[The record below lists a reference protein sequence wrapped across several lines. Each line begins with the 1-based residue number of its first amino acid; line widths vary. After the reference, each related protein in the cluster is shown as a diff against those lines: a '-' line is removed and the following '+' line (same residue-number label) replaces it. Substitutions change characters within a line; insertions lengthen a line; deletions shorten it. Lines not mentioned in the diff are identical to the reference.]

1 MAVWSATAVASYSLK
16 IGFTETGNSSL
27 TYGRLNLRTARIPI
41 FSTTDLRTLCS
52 GLENF
57 NLPAA
62 LGALTEDTL
71 VVANGPFRNRLGLTD
86 EELSG
91 VRLSYLLRLDESYS
105 GILMAGDDAQHLVRF
120 VPCALKSLAGDE
132 VMPGVA
138 LRRSDGMILL
148 MLRPKADDALF
159 QEFIHGRLIGRS
171 EERNRTRKF
180 FHDLLS
186 SKILAASFLAHA
198 AHDKLSSGGDGSGEL
213 AKVTALLNETI
224 EAIAYGFD
232 GKTVRIEEIP
242 EQEAASARR
251 LSMQAPSS
259 SGELS

>member
-1 MAVWSATAVASYSLK
+1 
-16 IGFTETGNSSL
+16 
-27 TYGRLNLRTARIPI
+27 
-41 FSTTDLRTLCS
+41 
-52 GLENF
+52 
-57 NLPAA
+57 
-62 LGALTEDTL
+62 LGALTENTL
-71 VVANGPFRNRLGLTD
+71 IVANGPFRNRLGLID
-86 EELSG
+86 EDLSG
-91 VRLSYLLRLDESYS
+91 VRLSHLLRLDESYS
-105 GILMAGDDAQHLVRF
+105 GILMAGDDAQHLVGF
-120 VPCALKSLAGDE
+120 VPCALKSLAGDG

-138 LRRSDGMILL
+138 LRLSDGMILL
-148 MLRPKADDALF
+148 ILRPNADDALF
-159 QEFIHGRLIGRS
+159 QQFIHGPLIGRS

-186 SKILAASFLAHA
+186 SKILPASFLAHA

-224 EAIAYGFD
+224 EAIADGFD
-232 GKTVRIEEIP
+232 GETVRIEEIP